1 MDELE
6 EQVKEL
12 EKSEKYQNKFVTRKL
27 VEIMGCSTDHI
38 YKKIRKE
45 YIKMVN

>member
-12 EKSEKYQNKFVTRKL
+12 EKSEKYQNKFVTRK
-27 VEIMGCSTDHI
+27 T
-38 YKKIRKE
+38 
-45 YIKMVN
+45 